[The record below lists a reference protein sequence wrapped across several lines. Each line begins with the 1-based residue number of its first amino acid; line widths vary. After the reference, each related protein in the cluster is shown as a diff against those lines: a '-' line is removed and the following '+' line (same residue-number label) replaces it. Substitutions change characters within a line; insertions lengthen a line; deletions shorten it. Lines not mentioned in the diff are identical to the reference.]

1 METLMETIGLIAIFA
16 LGAVLAY
23 YLEMLK
29 QKWRP

>member
-1 METLMETIGLIAIFA
+1 MEILSLMGIFA